1 MRFRFSDILTIDPK
15 TSIINGAKYIYSPN
29 YDQRPKGV
37 EVDLL
42 VIHGISLPPGN
53 FNKKSIGYIT
63 DLFTNNLDPN
73 QHSYFKE
80 IYQLRVSCHC
90 LIARNG
96 KLIQYVPFKYR
107 AWHAGVS
114 NFNERDNCNDFSIG
128 IELEG
133 TDYLPYTDRQYKTLI
148 PLIKTIRN
156 AYPKISNNIVGHS
169 DIAPGRKQD
178 PGQYFNWQI
187 LSKYLLDF

>member
-1 MRFRFSDILTIDPK
+1 MRFHFNDILTIDPK
-15 TSIINGAKYIYSPN
+15 TSIINGAKYIHSPN
-29 YDQRPKGV
+29 YDKRPTGI

-53 FNKKSIGYIT
+53 FNKKSINYIT
-63 DLFTNNLDPN
+63 DLFTNNLDPK
-73 QHSYFKE
+73 QHPYFKE
-80 IYQLRVSCHC
+80 IYQLKVSCHC
-90 LIARNG
+90 LIRRNG
-96 KLIQYVPFKYR
+96 QLIQYVPFKYR

-114 NFNERDNCNDFSIG
+114 HFNNKDNCNDFSIG

-148 PLIKTIRN
+148 PLIRSIRN
-156 AYPKISNNIVGHS
+156 VYQKISINNIVGHS
-169 DIAPGRKQD
+169 DIAPGRKKD

-187 LSKYLLDF
+187 LSKYL